1 MICNIAINQR
11 CSDNMTP
18 GRETFPGPAAIVLVA
33 LEHSIDQYHA
43 LTTAPVARWYP
54 TAHPKSVH
62 YAVDLSGNVYQYVQD
77 QNTAWS
83 IDALHNPTW
92 PGIQAATDPA
102 SQFLFIGLEGA
113 GVLSNISATSLAR
126 LLCCLSVEHSL
137 ALSDATVIVARD
149 LDDRIDTLWSVP
161 DNLIALAISECQN
174 GMTVNDLVRCCEDN
188 TAAIAALTARV
199 DDLEAQVCAITDEDG
214 PIVALQDAVAGLQ
227 AGLTELQLRVLALE
241 GGQGSWA
248 QQFAQL
254 AQTIAQHQICID
266 AMCPPASPTANIEY
280 YGTALPFTALTPNWL
295 NLPVRVSDTVPPS
308 VMAGPMWAATLADPG
323 TYFVEAR
330 ARFAIGD
337 WCAGKQAWLDLVV
350 NTGAIRLHTVTIAAG
365 GVQSVELIG
374 STTLQVPPT
383 AVLHLSAQSNDTTAL
398 SRVIDLAWIKI
409 TRI

>member
-62 YAVDLSGNVYQYVQD
+62 YAVDAAGNVYQYVED
-77 QNTAWS
+77 QNTAWG

-214 PIVALQDAVAGLQ
+214 PIVALQEAVASLQ

-241 GGQGSWA
+241 STAGASA
-248 QQFAQL
+248 QQYALL
-254 AQTIAQHQICID
+254 AQAIAQHQICID
-266 AMCPPASPTANIEY
+266 LMCPPATALPNIEY
-280 YGTALPFTALTPNWL
+280 YGQQLPFTALTPNWL
-295 NLPVRVSDTVPPS
+295 NPTIKVSDTVPPS
-308 VMAGPMWAATLADPG
+308 VMTGPMWAATLATPA
-323 TYFVEAR
+323 TYLVEAR
-330 ARFAIGD
+330 VRFAIGD
-337 WCAGKQAWLDLVV
+337 WCTGKQAWLDLVV
-350 NTGAIRLHTVTIAAG
+350 NSGAIRLSTVTVTTG
-365 GVQSVELIG
+365 GIQSIELVG
-374 STTLQVPPT
+374 SATVSVPPT
-383 AVLHLSAQSNDTTAL
+383 SVLHLSVQSNDSTAL
-398 SRVIDLAWIKI
+398 ARVIDLAWIKI